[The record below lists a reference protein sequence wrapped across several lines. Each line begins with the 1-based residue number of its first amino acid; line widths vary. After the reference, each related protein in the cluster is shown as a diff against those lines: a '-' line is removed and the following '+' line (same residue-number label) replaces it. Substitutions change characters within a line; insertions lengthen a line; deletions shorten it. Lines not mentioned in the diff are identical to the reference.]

1 MAASQVRAMGLAM
14 QVHTLD
20 RLHAKIW
27 YYIVLSTGTFITIVT
42 GMCYIVLSSTD
53 FTCLCYDSH
62 LETFGMYLPHESK
75 DT

>member
-1 MAASQVRAMGLAM
+1 M

-27 YYIVLSTGTFITIVT
+27 YYIVLSPGTFTTVGT